1 MPMGMKTSAQA
12 PAPVVR
18 TPPVRLALTPGQVK
32 RIAGEIEASRNLI
45 AESDCGMLCV
55 VGQIHYRDK
64 KSGKIAARLTVRAIA
79 RDKFDGI
86 CAILEDC

>member
-1 MPMGMKTSAQA
+1 MKPAKA
-12 PAPVVR
+12 PSPVVR
-18 TPPVRLALTPGQVK
+18 TPPVRLTLTPRQIQ

-45 AESDCGMLCV
+45 ADFDCGMVCV

-64 KSGKIAARLTVRAIA
+64 KSGKIAALLSVRAIP

-86 CAILEDC
+86 CAILKDC

>member
-1 MPMGMKTSAQA
+1 MKTKPAKA

-18 TPPVRLALTPGQVK
+18 TPPVRLSLTPGQVK
-32 RIAGEIEASRNLI
+32 RIAAEIEASRKLI
-45 AESDCGMLCV
+45 AESDCGLLCV

-64 KSGKIAARLTVRAIA
+64 KSGKIAALLTVRAIP

-86 CAILEDC
+86 CAILKDC

>member
-1 MPMGMKTSAQA
+1 MGMKAKPAKA

-32 RIAGEIEASRNLI
+32 RLAGEIEASRKLI
-45 AESDCGMLCV
+45 AESDCGLLCV

-64 KSGKIAARLTVRAIA
+64 KSGKIAALLSVRAIPS
-79 RDKFDGI
+79 DKFDGI
-86 CAILEDC
+86 CAILKDC